1 MSLTRSAL
9 ALLAAAVLA
18 SITAVPAGAKD
29 GVNATLTTRIPL
41 DATAGTR
48 VRVAWRLFSVDER
61 GKERPFGAGGVFV
74 RLLSGSGA
82 EAKEGLA
89 SVGPSETGE
98 HEATVVV
105 PEGGIRDIEIGLHGW
120 TSGASGTR
128 QSDLLFPITND
139 PVPTAA
145 RVALPSPDQARS
157 GRADTESNTWVFILV
172 AVLLSAVVV
181 GTAARRLAVKT

>member
-1 MSLTRSAL
+1 MSMTRSAL
-9 ALLAAAVLA
+9 ALFAAVVLA
-18 SITAVPAGAKD
+18 SIVAVPAGAKD
-29 GVNATLTTRIPL
+29 GVKATLTTTIPL
-41 DATAGTR
+41 DAAAGTR

-61 GKERPFGAGGVFV
+61 GKKRPFGAGGVFV
-74 RLLSGSGA
+74 RLLSASGA

-89 SVGPSETGE
+89 SAGPSGTGE

-120 TSGASGTR
+120 TSGVAGTR

-139 PVPTAA
+139 PVPRPA
-145 RVALPSPDQARS
+145 RLASPSRDAPRS
-157 GRADTESNTWVFILV
+157 GHGDGGSKTWVFILV
-172 AVLLSAVVV
+172 AGLLSAAVV